1 MSMSEREINA
11 ILILAERAETD
22 YREAM
27 AELGAMAERRSN

>member
-1 MSMSEREINA
+1 MSDDA
-11 ILILAERAETD
+11 IRVLLEQAEQAETD